1 MTLETIEQIV
11 TLISENPVSEI
22 TLEQEGQRVHVR
34 KSPMAPAHAPAPMAA
49 DAPHAEVPSGTPVAP
64 LPMEPEDAEPILLT
78 APMVGLFHHLSQPV
92 RYGGLITPGDIVGS
106 IESMKLMTDVPAQ
119 QGGRV
124 VEVLVEDGG
133 PVEYGQAL
141 FRLDAAG
148 QT

>member
-1 MTLETIEQIV
+1 A
-11 TLISENPVSEI
+11 PV
-22 TLEQEGQRVHVR
+22 H
-34 KSPMAPAHAPAPMAA
+34 AHALAVAT
-49 DAPHAEVPSGTPVAP
+49 DAPHAESPSETPVAP
-64 LPMEPEDAEPILLT
+64 PPVSPEETEPILLT

-92 RYGGLITPGDIVGS
+92 RYGGLITPGEVVGS

-141 FRLDAAG
+141 FRLDAA
-148 QT
+148 